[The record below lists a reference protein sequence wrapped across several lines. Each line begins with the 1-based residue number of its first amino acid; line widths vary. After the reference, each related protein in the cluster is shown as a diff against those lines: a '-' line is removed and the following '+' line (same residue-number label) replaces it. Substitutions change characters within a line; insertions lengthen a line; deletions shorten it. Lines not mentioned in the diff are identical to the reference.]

1 MALPTTG
8 AGGPSRGQGS
18 SHLADREPLACLRRY
33 PLFNLLTPFQL
44 ATWLGAGQELT
55 LATGETIFQEGAAG
69 VWAYL
74 VLKGSVRLVRR
85 SQQGREI
92 SLGRIGPGEL
102 FGEYALLPPHRNT
115 ASCRAASP
123 VRLLSLP
130 LLPLQPVLAAIPG
143 VSPSLKSWL
152 RLHGLLGYLR
162 DQAFLGFMS
171 GPSALTYL
179 DCLRPVSFRALRT
192 IQADGLGNDCWYF
205 IQSGQI
211 CLHPAGDAAA
221 VPSREL
227 GPGDCF
233 GELALLGRTGLPIA
247 VTLSTTRCLCLPRDL
262 FARRPDQTKELGEQS
277 LEDCHISTQRKAYAW
292 VGQREAADCGV
303 AALAMVAR
311 FHGLEVSVDSLR
323 QRLVVGESGV
333 SLLGLQRAVVGLG
346 LGCLP
351 VRLSGE
357 QLRQVAL
364 PAIAH
369 FQGGH
374 YVVLYEFGANGVV
387 IGDPAA
393 GIVRLSQELFAQTC
407 SGNLLLVRALAAD
420 RPDHSATPGT
430 VG

>member
-1 MALPTTG
+1 MALLTTG
-8 AGGPSRGQGS
+8 ADGPSHGQCS
-18 SHLADREPLACLRRY
+18 PHPVSRELVACLRRY
-33 PLFNLLTPFQL
+33 PLLNVLTSSQL
-44 ATWLGAGQELT
+44 STWLGTGQELT

-74 VLKGSVRLVRR
+74 VLEGSVRLVRC
-85 SQQGREI
+85 SQRGREI
-92 SLGRIGPGEL
+92 SLGRIGSGEL

-115 ASCRAASP
+115 ATCRAASP
-123 VRLLSLP
+123 TRLLSLP
-130 LLPLQPVLAAIPG
+130 LLPLRPALAAIPG
-143 VSPSLKSWL
+143 VAPSLKGWL

-162 DQAFLGFMS
+162 EQTFLGFMS

-192 IQADGLGNDCWYF
+192 IQADGLGDDCWYF
-205 IQSGQI
+205 IQSGQV
-211 CLHPAGDAAA
+211 CLHAVGDAAA
-221 VPSREL
+221 VPSRDL

-233 GELALLGRTGLPIA
+233 GEPALLGRAGLPIA
-247 VTLSTTRCLCLPRDL
+247 ITLSETRCLCLPRDL
-262 FARRPDQTKELGEQS
+262 FSRPDQNTESGEES
-277 LEDCHISTQRKAYAW
+277 LEGCHISAQRKAYVW
-292 VGQREAADCGV
+292 IGQQQAADCGL

-311 FHGLEVSVDSLR
+311 FHGLDVSVDSLR
-323 QRLVVGESGV
+323 QHVVLGESGV
-333 SLLGLQRAVVGLG
+333 SLLQLQRAAVGLG

-351 VRLSGE
+351 VRVSGE

-369 FQGGH
+369 LQGGH

-387 IGDPAA
+387 IGDPAT

-407 SGNLLLVRALAAD
+407 SGNLLLVRPRAAD
-420 RPDHSATPGT
+420 RPDHTATPRT